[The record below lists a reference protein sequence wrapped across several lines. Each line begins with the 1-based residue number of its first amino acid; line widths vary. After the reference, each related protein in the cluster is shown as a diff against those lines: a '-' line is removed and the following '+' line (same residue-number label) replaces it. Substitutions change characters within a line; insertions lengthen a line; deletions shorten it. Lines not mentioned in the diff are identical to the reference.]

1 MQWWNSE
8 IDPWSLSTSVDR
20 KENGNSNRHEVQ
32 LAVTEEKRKFNFFDW
47 YQLSGQF
54 DLLAPNDDSTNPKS
68 VDDPALSLQPICLI
82 RNELVLDYFWGHVN
96 KQNKNLLCIWD
107 NFCWNFR
114 ICRLKSGS
122 DTVLW

>member
-1 MQWWNSE
+1 MYKVRNRTFYSE
-8 IDPWSLSTSVDR
+8 IDPWSLSTSIDR

-82 RNELVLDYFWGHVN
+82 RNELVLDYFEDMGIN
-96 KQNKNLLCIWD
+96 KI
-107 NFCWNFR
+107 R
-114 ICRLKSGS
+114 ISYVFVFG
-122 DTVLW
+122 TIFV